1 MANDHHP
8 QARSALHNLLLR
20 LVVRSIKPGHLVCG
34 VKVVGEEMGEARR
47 AALLEQAEDKV
58 SRKVANKMKIFQR
71 RFWGAENMRFL
82 PNGWF
87 LGNCL

>member
-8 QARSALHNLLLR
+8 QAPSALHNLLLR
-20 LVVRSIKPGHLVCG
+20 LIVRAIKPGHLVG
-34 VKVVGEEMGEARR
+34 GIEVVGEEVGEAGR

-71 RFWGAENMRFL
+71 RFLGADNMRFL
-82 PNGWF
+82 HHGWF